1 MIMKCGAQANCA
13 GLARSVAHTM
23 LQVPL
28 TLTPPPP
35 SSHSTVLLKK
45 RAKEEGILG
54 QADLSDFGVFA
65 KVSQ

>member
-1 MIMKCGAQANCA
+1 MARVPTVL
-13 GLARSVAHTM
+13 GLPRQWHTQCFRFPM
-23 LQVPL
+23 PS
-28 TLTPPPP
+28 PPPP

-45 RAKEEGILG
+45 HAKEEGILG

>member
-1 MIMKCGAQANCA
+1 MKYGARANCA
-13 GLARSVAHTM
+13 GLAPSVAHTM
-23 LQVPL
+23 LQIPHAL
-28 TLTPPPP
+28 TPPP

-45 RAKEEGILG
+45 HAKEEGILG